1 MPKVLRSRTGVVIQ
15 RPVADVFR
23 FVAEG
28 FFDHAREWNSHVLE
42 VRKTSDGPIHAGATG
57 VAVGLGGGMQTE
69 SDLAVLEYEPPRL
82 FSYRSETLP
91 AGTTSLRG
99 TTPLLTHSVLAFR
112 FESEGLHTALTLS
125 LETDLTGYP
134 WIFRRAVAAS
144 QPGGLRVM
152 AERIRTLV
160 ETQPEN
166 L

>member
-1 MPKVLRSRTGVVIQ
+1 MPKVLRSQTSVVIR
-15 RPVADVFR
+15 RPPADVFR

-28 FFDHAREWNSHVLE
+28 FFDHAKKWNTQVLE
-42 VRKTSDGPIHAGATG
+42 VRKTSDGPIHAGTTG
-57 VAVGLGGGMQTE
+57 VAIGLGMTSQTE
-69 SDLAVLEYEPPRL
+69 SNLAVLEYEPPHL

-99 TTPLLTHSVLAFR
+99 TTPLLTHSVLALR
-112 FESEGLHTALTLS
+112 FESEGPHTTLTLS

-134 WIFRRAVAAS
+134 WSFRRAVGAA
-144 QPGGLRVM
+144 QPGGLHAM